1 MKNSVLFEVK
11 KIGSSVLAA
20 SILVGSLL
28 NPLSSEAG
36 DLGVT
41 SLQTS
46 SAKTVAASEYELDY
60 AHSPMPNLKV
70 TVSQTKDLT
79 SQGIEVAW
87 TGANPDSTRPSGSGG
102 SNFMQ
107 IFQCWG
113 EDPNRPGHPDRTTC
127 QYGAYLGPGTAR
139 AYTTEP
145 DKIDSQ
151 DMKYTKPGEGWAT
164 PPYTSIPFQAAT
176 GEQVW
181 DLKRNANGGLD
192 VDSSVSMYSN
202 QFFSKLTSNEIT
214 WVGSDANGDGSAA
227 FEVQT
232 AAESP
237 GLGCGSSSKINGK
250 YVGQPCWLVV
260 LPRGTSDNR
269 QSGISQSGLFWDAWK
284 HHIAIKLDFRPI
296 GVRCQIGVP
305 ERQIQGSELAGAAFA
320 SWQPDLCGGSVK
332 SAFVISNQ
340 FDGDALDAASS
351 DSTSPLA
358 ITTRANNLQSNDPLV
373 YAPLAIGG
381 ISVSFSVDRLVNEAM
396 NIPPELRAV
405 NLTPFTKMNLTPRLL
420 AKLLTASYTEALP
433 SGADISR
440 VAGNPRNLTKDPE
453 FLLANSDAVEW
464 QYMDLK
470 FGGIADV
477 LMPNSRSYLAERLW
491 SYILADPA
499 AKDFM
504 AGIPDEHGMKVNP
517 WYSTDAAV
525 NPSGSAFTLP
535 NLGFPKSDPIE
546 KPDNTTSGGLDQS
559 GAVNLVTWRPYIT
572 DFENGALAALT
583 GTSYELGTWDASK
596 SPPGFSKTGRSPL
609 GFRKVLALSTTP
621 AAARF
626 KTFQVA
632 LKNPAGQFVGPNL
645 ASLQAA
651 QKAMTPSANN
661 SGVYEFDFGS
671 SKAKSAAEAYPLA
684 VAIYAAINPTQQD
697 AKTRLAYANLIRFA
711 VTKGQ
716 KSGTDTGDLPPG
728 YAPLNKSFVASA
740 LKVAT
745 SIQDGISPLEP
756 SFGGGEELIPVPEV
770 NENQE
775 LMIAAGDTPRDPS
788 VPFSASTLPTVS
800 ALFIC
805 SLMFYTLI
813 RSRKPFVQMR

>member
-1 MKNSVLFEVK
+1 MKQTAVLELKSIGASV
-11 KIGSSVLAA
+11 IAA
-20 SILVGSLL
+20 SIVLGGLL
-28 NPLSSEAG
+28 NPISSEAG

-41 SLQTS
+41 SVQTS
-46 SAKTVAASEYELDY
+46 SAKTVMASEYELDY
-60 AHSPMPNLKV
+60 AHSPMPDLKV
-70 TVSQTKDLT
+70 TVSQTRDLT

-87 TGANPDSTRPSGSGG
+87 TGANPDSTRASGSGG

-139 AYTTEP
+139 AYATEP
-145 DKIDSQ
+145 DKVDSQ
-151 DMKYTKPGEGWAT
+151 DMKYTKPGTGVFS
-164 PPYTSIPFQAAT
+164 PPYTSIPFKSAT
-176 GEQVW
+176 GEDVW

-214 WVGSDANGDGSAA
+214 WVGSDSNGTGSAA

-232 AAESP
+232 GAESP
-237 GLGCGSSSKINGK
+237 GLGCGNASKVDGK

-269 QSGISQSGLFWDAWK
+269 QTGITQSGLFWDAWK

-340 FDGDALDAASS
+340 FDGDALDAAAS

-358 ITTRANNLQSNDPLV
+358 ITTRANNLQTNDPLV

-381 ISVSFSVDRLVNEAM
+381 ISVTFSIDRSVNESM
-396 NIPPELRAV
+396 NIPPELRDV

-440 VAGNPRNLTKDPE
+440 VAGNPRNVTKDPE
-453 FLLANSDAVEW
+453 FLAANSDLVDW
-464 QYMDLK
+464 QFMDLK

-477 LMPNSRSYLAERLW
+477 LMPNTRSYLAERLW
-491 SYILADPA
+491 NYILADSN

-504 AGIPDEHGMKVNP
+504 AGIPDENGMKVNP
-517 WYSTDAAV
+517 WYSTDAAT
-525 NPSGSAFTLP
+525 NPSGSAFTMP
-535 NLGFPKSDPIE
+535 NFGFPKSDPVE
-546 KPDNTTSGGLDQS
+546 KPDTTSTGGADQS
-559 GAVNLVTWRPYIT
+559 GAVNLVTWRPYLS
-572 DFENGALAALT
+572 DLEAGALSTLT
-583 GTSYELGTWDASK
+583 GTSYELGNWDVTK
-596 SPPGFSKTGRSPL
+596 SPPAFNKSGRSAL
-609 GFRKVLALSTTP
+609 GYRKVIALSSTP
-621 AAARF
+621 AAERF

-632 LKNPAGQFVGPNL
+632 LQNPAGQFVQPNL
-645 ASLQAA
+645 ESLSAA
-651 QKAMTPSANN
+651 ERAMTPSTNN

-671 SKAKSAAEAYPLA
+671 TNAKSATGAYPLA
-684 VAIYAAINPTQQD
+684 VAIYAAINPAQQD

-716 KSGTDTGDLPPG
+716 KPGTDMGDLPPG
-728 YAPLNKSFVASA
+728 YAPLSKSFVATA
-740 LKVAT
+740 LKVANQ
-745 SIQDGISPLEP
+745 IEKGISPLSP
-756 SFGGGEELIPVPEV
+756 AIDGGESLFPVIEPTEKPQQIV
-770 NENQE
+770 
-775 LMIAAGDTPRDPS
+775 APGDTPKDPS
-788 VPFSASTLPTVS
+788 LPFSASVMPTVFS
-800 ALFIC
+800 LFIC
-805 SLMFYTLI
+805 SLMFYTVI
-813 RSRKPFVQMR
+813 RRRKSFV

>member
-1 MKNSVLFEVK
+1 M
-11 KIGSSVLAA
+11 
-20 SILVGSLL
+20 
-28 NPLSSEAG
+28 P
-36 DLGVT
+36 DLR
-41 SLQTS
+41 
-46 SAKTVAASEYELDY
+46 
-60 AHSPMPNLKV
+60 V

-79 SQGIEVAW
+79 SQGIEVSW
-87 TGANPDSTRPSGSGG
+87 TGANPNSTRASGSGG

-127 QYGAYLGPGTAR
+127 QYGTYLSPGSSR
-139 AYTTEP
+139 ADATEP

-151 DMKYTKPGEGWAT
+151 DVKYTKPGEGWAT
-164 PPYTSIPFQAAT
+164 PPYTSIPFQSAT

-192 VDSSVSMYSN
+192 VDSSVSMYAN

-214 WVGSDANGDGSAA
+214 WVGSDANGNGSAA

-232 AAESP
+232 ASESP
-237 GLGCGSSSKINGK
+237 GLGCGNASKVNGK

-269 QSGISQSGLFWDAWK
+269 QNGITHSGLFWDAWK
-284 HHIAIKLDFRPI
+284 HHIAVKLDFRPI

-305 ERQIQGSELAGAAFA
+305 ERQVQGSELVGIAFA

-340 FDGDALDAASS
+340 FDGDALDAAAS

-396 NIPPELRAV
+396 NIPPELRAL
-405 NLTPFTKMNLTPRLL
+405 NYTPFTKMNLTPRLL
-420 AKLLTASYTEALP
+420 AKLLTSSYTEALP
-433 SGADISR
+433 SGADITN

-453 FLLANSDAVEW
+453 FLAANADAADW
-464 QYMDLK
+464 AYMDLK

-477 LMPNSRSYLAERLW
+477 LMPITRSYLAERLW
-491 SYILADPA
+491 SYILADKD

-504 AGIPDEHGMKVNP
+504 AGIPDENGMKVNP
-517 WYSTDAAV
+517 WYSTDATI
-525 NPSGSAFTLP
+525 NPSGSALTMP
-535 NLGFPKSDPIE
+535 NFGFPKSDPIE
-546 KPDNTTSGGLDQS
+546 KPDNTSSSGVDQS
-559 GAVNLVTWRPYIT
+559 GAVNLVTWRPFIT
-572 DFENGALAALT
+572 DFEAGASAALT
-583 GTSYELGTWDASK
+583 GTAYELGSWEPGK

-609 GFRKVLALSTTP
+609 GYRKVLALSTSP
-621 AAARF
+621 AAERF

-632 LKNPAGQFVGPNL
+632 LKNPAGEFVTPSL
-645 ASLQAA
+645 ASLSAA
-651 QKAMTPSANN
+651 EKAMTPSANN

-671 SKAKSAAEAYPLA
+671 SKAMAARAAYPLA
-684 VAIYAAINPTQQD
+684 VGIYAAVNPNQQD
-697 AKTRLAYANLIRFA
+697 SKTRLAYANLIRFA

-716 KSGTDTGDLPPG
+716 NPGTDVGDLPPG

-740 LKVAT
+740 LKVANM
-745 SIQDGISPLEP
+745 IEDGISPLTP
-756 SFGGGEELIPVPEV
+756 SFGGGEDLIPVPEP

-775 LMIAAGDTPRDPS
+775 LMIAAGDTPRDPTL
-788 VPFSASTLPTVS
+788 PFSASVMPTVS
-800 ALFIC
+800 SLFIC
-805 SLMFYTLI
+805 SLMFYAVI
-813 RSRKPFVQMR
+813 RSRKPFVQLR

>member
-1 MKNSVLFEVK
+1 MTQTSVLELK
-11 KIGSSVLAA
+11 SIGASVIAA
-20 SILVGSLL
+20 SIVLGGLL
-28 NPLSSEAG
+28 NPISSEAG

-41 SLQTS
+41 SAQTS
-46 SAKTVAASEYELDY
+46 SAKTVSASEYELDY
-60 AHSPMPNLKV
+60 AHSPMPDLKV
-70 TVSQTKDLT
+70 TVSQTKDLG
-79 SQGIEVAW
+79 SQGVEVAW
-87 TGANPDSTRPSGSGG
+87 TGANPDSTRASGTGG
-102 SNFMQ
+102 TNFMQ

-139 AYTTEP
+139 AYATEP

-151 DMKYTKPGEGWAT
+151 DMKYTKAGNGWAS
-164 PPYTSIPFQAAT
+164 PPYTSIPFKSAT
-176 GEQVW
+176 GEEIW

-202 QFFSKLTSNEIT
+202 QFFSKLTSNEVT

-232 AAESP
+232 ASESP
-237 GLGCGSSSKINGK
+237 GLGCGNATKVDGK

-269 QSGISQSGLFWDAWK
+269 QTGISQSGLFWDAWK

-340 FDGDALDAASS
+340 FDGDALDAASG

-358 ITTRANNLQSNDPLV
+358 ITTRANNLQTNDPLV

-381 ISVSFSVDRLVNEAM
+381 ISVSFSVDRSVNEAM
-396 NIPPELRAV
+396 NIPPELRAM
-405 NLTPFTKMNLTPRLL
+405 NLTPFTEMNLTPRLL

-440 VAGNPRNLTKDPE
+440 IQGNPRNLTKDPE
-453 FLLANSDAVEW
+453 FLAANSDVVDW

-477 LMPNSRSYLAERLW
+477 LMPNSRSYLAERVW

-504 AGIPDEHGMKVNP
+504 AGIPDENGMKINP
-517 WYSTDAAV
+517 WYSTDAAI
-525 NPSGSAFTLP
+525 NPSGSALTMP
-535 NLGFPKSDPIE
+535 NFGFPKSDPIE
-546 KPDNTTSGGLDQS
+546 KPDNTTSGGADQS
-559 GAVNLVTWRPYIT
+559 GAINLVTWRPYLS
-572 DFENGALAALT
+572 DLEAGALSALT
-583 GTSYELGTWDASK
+583 GTAFELGNWDVTK
-596 SPPGFSKTGRSPL
+596 SPPAFNKSGRSAL
-609 GFRKVLALSTTP
+609 GYRKVMALSTTP
-621 AAARF
+621 AAERF

-632 LKNPAGQFVGPNL
+632 LKNPAGQFVKPNL
-645 ASLQAA
+645 TSLSAA
-651 QKAMTPSANN
+651 EKAMTPSENN

-671 SKAKSAAEAYPLA
+671 SKAKAAADAYPLA
-684 VAIYAAINPTQQD
+684 VAIYAAINPLQQD

-716 KSGTDTGDLPPG
+716 NPGTDMGDLPPG
-728 YAPLNKSFVASA
+728 YAPLNKTFVASA

-745 SIQDGISPLEP
+745 QIEKGISPLAP
-756 SFGGGEELIPVPEV
+756 VIDGGESLFPVVESTEKPQPV
-770 NENQE
+770 
-775 LMIAAGDTPRDPS
+775 IAAGDTPKDPAM
-788 VPFSASTLPTVS
+788 PFSASVMPTVFS
-800 ALFIC
+800 LFIC
-805 SLMFYTLI
+805 SLMFYTVI
-813 RSRKPFVQMR
+813 RRRKSFV